1 MTQYGRSPWLPGRN
15 SNVLLKTAR
24 FASRHLETIVMSI
37 QPYQLEPEYSSE
49 EAEEEPV
56 DSGKEEVS

>member
-15 SNVLLKTAR
+15 SSVLLKTAR
-24 FASRHLETIVMSI
+24 FASRHLEAIVMSI

>member
-1 MTQYGRSPWLPGRN
+1 
-15 SNVLLKTAR
+15 
-24 FASRHLETIVMSI
+24 MSF
-37 QPYQLEPEYSSE
+37 QLYQLEPEYSSNE